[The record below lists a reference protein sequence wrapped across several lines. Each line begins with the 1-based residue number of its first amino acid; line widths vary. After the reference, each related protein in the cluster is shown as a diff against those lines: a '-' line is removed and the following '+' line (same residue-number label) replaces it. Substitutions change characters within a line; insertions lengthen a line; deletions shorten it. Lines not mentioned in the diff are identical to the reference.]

1 MPMPAA
7 RLHALKDRLAS
18 LARHPLALP
27 ALFGAA
33 VLEASLIPVPP
44 DLLLIPLVL
53 ARPGRAFFI
62 TTVCIAGSVT
72 GAMIGYAIGA
82 TLFEDVGEK
91 LIALLGAARAF
102 DHVLLLYREN
112 ALGTL
117 LVAGFTSIPFGVFT
131 IAAGFHRTL
140 GPLTLLGGAIMGR
153 ALRFYMLAAVLVLGG
168 PSIRRVIQR
177 HLPALSVA
185 VLLLIVAG
193 FLLLR
198 FLS

>member
-1 MPMPAA
+1 MSTLAA
-7 RLHALKDRLAS
+7 RLHFLKDRLAS

-33 VLEASLIPVPP
+33 LLEASLIPVPP

-53 ARPGRAFFI
+53 ARPARAFFI

-72 GAMIGYAIGA
+72 GAMVGYAIGA

-91 LIALLGAARAF
+91 LIALLGVARPF

-117 LVAGFTSIPFGVFT
+117 LAAGFTSIPFGVFT

-153 ALRFYMLAAVLVLGG
+153 ALRFYLLAGLLVLGG
-168 PSIRRVIQR
+168 PSIRRAIQH
-177 HLPALSVA
+177 HLPALSIA
-185 VLLLIVAG
+185 ALLVIVAG
-193 FLLLR
+193 FLVAR
-198 FLS
+198 FLL

>member
-1 MPMPAA
+1 MTMLSA

-18 LARHPLALP
+18 LAQNPLALP
-27 ALFGAA
+27 ALFAA
-33 VLEASLIPVPP
+33 ALVEASLLPVPP
-44 DLLLIPLVL
+44 DLLFIPLVL

-62 TTVCIAGSVT
+62 ASVCIAGSVT

-82 TLFEDVGEK
+82 TLFEDLGEK
-91 LIALLGAARAF
+91 LIALLGVARAF

-117 LVAGFTSIPFGVFT
+117 LVAGFTSIPFSVFT

-140 GPLTLLGGAIMGR
+140 GPLTLLVGAIMGR
-153 ALRFYMLAAVLVLGG
+153 VVRFYLLAAVLVLGG
-168 PSIRRVIQR
+168 PFLRRLIER
-177 HLPALSVA
+177 HLPALSIA
-185 VLLLIVAG
+185 GLLLIVAG